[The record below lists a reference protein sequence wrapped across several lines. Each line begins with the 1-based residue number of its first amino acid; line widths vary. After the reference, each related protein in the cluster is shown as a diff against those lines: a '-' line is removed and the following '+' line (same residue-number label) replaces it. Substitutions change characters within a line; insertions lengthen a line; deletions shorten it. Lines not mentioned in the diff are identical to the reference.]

1 MGCEHDHV
9 SEATGVLVHLG
20 DLVKL
25 DALRCS
31 PDAIH
36 HIVHLHDE
44 HLVQSLDPVMSD
56 RIGLVLVCKLL
67 ACDAMATN
75 SSRVAAMVVSAALA
89 LQLTG
94 CGTILYPERR
104 GTTGGR
110 IDTGVAVMDGLWCL
124 LFIVPGVVAY
134 IVDFSN
140 GAIYEGGSRR

>member
-1 MGCEHDHV
+1 MTA
-9 SEATGVLVHLG
+9 SGV
-20 DLVKL
+20 
-25 DALRCS
+25 ALEPAR
-31 PDAIH
+31 
-36 HIVHLHDE
+36 
-44 HLVQSLDPVMSD
+44 
-56 RIGLVLVCKLL
+56 RRLVCKLL
-67 ACDAMATN
+67 ACGAMATK
-75 SSRVAAMVVSAALA
+75 SSAIAAMVVSAALA
-89 LQLTG
+89 LQATG